1 MFRFVRRLMVLPL
14 IAFGI
19 YAQYGFAASFEP
31 GVPGAWKLGYALA
44 ASLAF
49 LAAGRLSARKAAR
62 VPAGGAA
69 PVEG

>member
-1 MFRFVRRLMVLPL
+1 MFGFVRRLMVLPL
-14 IAFGI
+14 IAFGAF
-19 YAQYGFAASFEP
+19 AQYGFAHSFEP
-31 GVPGAWKLGYALA
+31 GTSFAWKLGYAVA

-62 VPAGGAA
+62 APAGGAA